1 METTNKMNSSI
12 KKNKSNT
19 KILVYVIIVVLSA
32 IFLVPFLWML
42 CTSLKSFQE
51 IYQNPPTLFP
61 HKLYLTN
68 YVLAV
73 TKMPFFLYFM
83 NTLVISVLC
92 VVGTVLSSSMVA
104 YSMSKIKWKGSKFL
118 FPIIVGTMMIPTQV
132 TMIPLYIL
140 FTKMNLVGTMVP
152 LILPTF
158 FGGAYY
164 IFLLRQFFR
173 TIPDSLIESATIDGA
188 KDITIFTKVILPLCK
203 PAVTSVA
210 IFTFL
215 ANWSDFLGPLL
226 YLNKQEQYTLSLGLQ
241 AFMQTHFVEWGPLM
255 AASLVFTV
263 PIIILFFFAQSY
275 FIEGITVTGIKG

>member
-1 METTNKMNSSI
+1 MNSSI
-12 KKNKSNT
+12 KKNKSMT
-19 KILVYVIIVVLSA
+19 KILVYVIIVVFSA
-32 IFLVPFLWML
+32 IFLVPFVWML

-51 IYQNPPTLFP
+51 IYQNPPTIIP

-226 YLNKQEQYTLSLGLQ
+226 YLNKQDQYTLSLGLQ

>member
-12 KKNKSNT
+12 KKNKSMT
-19 KILVYVIIVVLSA
+19 KILVYVIIVVFSA
-32 IFLVPFLWML
+32 IFLVPFVWML

-51 IYQNPPTLFP
+51 IYQNPPTIIP

-226 YLNKQEQYTLSLGLQ
+226 YLNKQDQYTLSLGLQ

>member
-1 METTNKMNSSI
+1 
-12 KKNKSNT
+12 
-19 KILVYVIIVVLSA
+19 
-32 IFLVPFLWML
+32 
-42 CTSLKSFQE
+42 
-51 IYQNPPTLFP
+51 
-61 HKLYLTN
+61 
-68 YVLAV
+68 
-73 TKMPFFLYFM
+73 
-83 NTLVISVLC
+83 
-92 VVGTVLSSSMVA
+92 
-104 YSMSKIKWKGSKFL
+104 
-118 FPIIVGTMMIPTQV
+118 
-132 TMIPLYIL
+132 MIPLYIL

-226 YLNKQEQYTLSLGLQ
+226 YLNKQDQYTLSLGLQ